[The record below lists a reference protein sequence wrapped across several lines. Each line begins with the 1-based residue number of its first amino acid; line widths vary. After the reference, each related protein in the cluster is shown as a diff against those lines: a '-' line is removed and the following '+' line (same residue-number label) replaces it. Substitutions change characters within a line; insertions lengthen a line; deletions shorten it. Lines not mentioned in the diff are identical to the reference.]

1 MSKCLAE
8 KFDEKV
14 KNDYEEFI
22 KKMRKLEPDE
32 IIENAYEISIKL
44 IIKEIME
51 DKYFTADEIK
61 LLFKCGNV
69 IDVCYDKWIDMEEDF
84 GDVIELAIDKKIEDL
99 EDEEEEPN

>member
-14 KNDYEEFI
+14 KNDYKEFI

-44 IIKEIME
+44 IIKEIMD

-61 LLFKCGNV
+61 LLLKCGNV

-84 GDVIELAIDKKIEDL
+84 GDIIESAIDKKIEDL
-99 EDEEEEPN
+99 EDEEEELK

>member
-14 KNDYEEFI
+14 KNDYKEFI

-61 LLFKCGNV
+61 LLLKCGNV

>member
-22 KKMRKLEPDE
+22 KKMRKLDPDE

-44 IIKEIME
+44 IIKEIMD

-61 LLFKCGNV
+61 LLLKCGNV

-84 GDVIELAIDKKIEDL
+84 GDIIESAIDKKIEDL
-99 EDEEEEPN
+99 EDEEEELK

>member
-8 KFDEKV
+8 KFEEKV
-14 KNDYEEFI
+14 NNDYDEFL
-22 KKMRKLEPDE
+22 KKMRKLGTDE

-44 IIKEIME
+44 IIKDILLE
-51 DKYFTADEIK
+51 KYLTADEVK
-61 LLFKCGNV
+61 LLLKCGNV

-99 EDEEEEPN
+99 EDEEEEPK

>member
-61 LLFKCGNV
+61 LLLKCGNV

-99 EDEEEEPN
+99 EDEEEEPK

>member
-61 LLFKCGNV
+61 LLHKCGNV

-99 EDEEEEPN
+99 EDEEEEPK

>member
-14 KNDYEEFI
+14 KKDYEEFI

-61 LLFKCGNV
+61 LLLKCGNV

-99 EDEEEEPN
+99 EDEEEEPK

>member
-61 LLFKCGNV
+61 LLLKCGNV